1 MGILSLV
8 ARILLSPKGKLVIE
22 RRLWEREKLFDCIAA
37 MVLRCEAL
45 QEGERVGV
53 EGERI
58 GVEGERGGV
67 EGERVGVE
75 GERGSLHP
83 VCCAIGPGMEGV
95 EILAQVK
102 PVADLMSMLNLT
114 PFCIIGE

>member
-53 EGERI
+53 EGER
-58 GVEGERGGV
+58 VGV